1 VKNEFE
7 LDSHLYGFIAIIATL
22 VYCIMEEYGWRGYL
36 LARRIETIKILENI
50 SDNRIFMV
58 LMAFNFFNESK

>member
-36 LARRIETIKILENI
+36 QEELKPLKSWKTYLI
-50 SDNRIFMV
+50 NRIFMV